1 MQDEAHSTT
10 PSTPDATAATAQTRL
25 PDQPAEKSKR
35 KSEKR
40 WPGQDEAFTLGQGV
54 AFAVSADAYQRRRE
68 DPVYRPL
75 KIYTVDPST
84 RRLEGA
90 TAVINVPYEE
100 LRQGPVGMRFAVET
114 SGSSP
119 FKDFKG
125 VDLDDKS
132 ILIRS
137 GRDPAPSDPAFHHQM
152 VYAVCSSVYAA
163 FRAALGRELAW
174 AFKEPQLRVIPH
186 AAMQKNAAYSR
197 DDRSLSFGWYLAEDN
212 AAGRTMPKQ
221 QVFACLSHD
230 IVSHELTHAMLDG
243 LRAQFGRSVSGDTAA
258 FHEAFADLVALFQ
271 RFSYQEVVKTGIR
284 HTGGRLDREKF
295 PLQLAEQFGQGL
307 GLAEGLRKVDISEN
321 PTPYS
326 PELEI
331 HALGSVLVSAVFE
344 AFLAV
349 YKRRSAGYFR
359 LANAGHAADD
369 DEPSSELV
377 EILAHLL
384 SSLASQFLSICI
396 RAIDYC
402 PPVNIMMGEY
412 LRALITADSDLVPD
426 DPWAYREALIEAF
439 GRRRIY
445 PPKVPSLGEDALLW
459 HRPGKPM
466 KVDKLSYYHLKFA
479 GDPATPA
486 GESELRRQACMLGLF
501 VTHPDRVTE
510 FGLAPAGHAELNGD
524 KVDLPCIESVRSSRR
539 VGPDGQMVFD
549 LVAEITQ
556 CRTVAGSN
564 GLPDFKFY
572 GGSTV
577 ILDPTGEIRYIIKKS
592 VLDNE
597 QLQVQRKYELEHGS
611 DLYSF
616 QLCHLAR
623 EAQAGGSKEKSAQ
636 KKSGSATAPA

>member
-1 MQDEAHSTT
+1 MQDESRSTT
-10 PSTPDATAATAQTRL
+10 ASTPDATAATAQTRL
-25 PDQPAEKSKR
+25 PDQPENKSKR

-40 WPGQDEAFTLGQGV
+40 WPGLDETFTLGHGV
-54 AFAVSADAYQRRRE
+54 AFSVSADSYQRQRE

-75 KIYTVDPST
+75 KIYTMDPST
-84 RRLEGA
+84 RRLDGA

-100 LRQGPVGMRFAVET
+100 LKPGPVGVRFAIET
-114 SGSSP
+114 SRNSP
-119 FKDFKG
+119 FEDFKS

-186 AAMQKNAAYSR
+186 GAKAKNAAYSR
-197 DDRSLSFGWYLAEDN
+197 DDRSLSFGWYEAEDN
-212 AAGRTMPKQ
+212 AAGRIMPKQ
-221 QVFACLSHD
+221 HVFACLSHD
-230 IVSHELTHAMLDG
+230 IIAHELTHAVLDG
-243 LRAQFGRSVSGDTAA
+243 LRAQFGRSVSLDTAA

-271 RFSYQEVVKTGIR
+271 RFSYREVVKSGIR
-284 HTGGRLDREKF
+284 RAGGQLNRETF
-295 PLQLAEQFGQGL
+295 PLQLANEFGQGL
-307 GLAEGLRKVDISEN
+307 GLVEGLRNVDLGEKPRS
-321 PTPYS
+321 Y
-326 PELEI
+326 PEAEGI
-331 HALGSVLVSAVFE
+331 YQVGSVLVSAVFD
-344 AFLAV
+344 AFLTV

-359 LANAGHAADD
+359 LANAGHGGQDN
-369 DEPSSELV
+369 EPSSELV

-402 PPVNIMMGEY
+402 PPVNIMLGEY

-439 GRRRIY
+439 GKRRIF
-445 PPKVPSLGEDALLW
+445 PPKVHSLGEDALLW
-459 HRPGKPM
+459 HRPKESLKLG
-466 KVDKLSYYHLKFA
+466 KLSYFHLKFA
-479 GDPATPA
+479 GDPGSPA
-486 GESELRRQACMLGLF
+486 SENELRRQACVLGAF
-501 VTHPDRVTE
+501 VTDPKRLTD
-510 FGLAPAGHAELNGD
+510 FGLAPTGHPELNGD
-524 KVDLPCIESVRSSRR
+524 TVDLPCIESVRSSRR

-556 CRTVAGSN
+556 RRNVAG
-564 GLPDFKFY
+564 GDGFPPFKFY
-572 GGSTV
+572 GGATV
-577 ILDPTGEIRYIIKKS
+577 ILDPLGEIRYVIKKS

-597 QLQVQRKYELEHGS
+597 QLKAQRQYALTQDA

-616 QLCHLAR
+616 QLCHLAQT
-623 EAQAGGSKEKSAQ
+623 QAGGL
-636 KKSGSATAPA
+636 KKK